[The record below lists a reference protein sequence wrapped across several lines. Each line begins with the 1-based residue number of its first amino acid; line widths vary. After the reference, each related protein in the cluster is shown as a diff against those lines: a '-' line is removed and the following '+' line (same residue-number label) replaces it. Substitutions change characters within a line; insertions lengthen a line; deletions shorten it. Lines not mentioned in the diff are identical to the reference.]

1 MTPTKSY
8 PYAVVNVFTTE
19 PLSGNSLAVF
29 PDASEFDTETMQ
41 KIARELNLTE
51 TAFVFPATRPDC
63 AARVRI
69 FSPARELV
77 FAGHPTVGTGF
88 VLMQKEIVPR
98 NSTAFVLQEQIG
110 PVPLRIEAGARP
122 LIWLRMPPIREGRC
136 YDPSLCTQVLGLE
149 EEDLL
154 PIEAATAE
162 RGQPYGI
169 RRGERQSRRRSCVAR
184 FSGV

>member
-51 TAFVFPATRPDC
+51 TAFVLPATRPDC

-69 FSPARELV
+69 FTPTKETP
-77 FAGHPTVGTGF
+77 FAGHPTVGT
-88 VLMQKEIVPR
+88 
-98 NSTAFVLQEQIG
+98 AFVLLQRGIVSSSCHEFLLEEEVG
-110 PVPLRIEAGARP
+110 PIPLRIEAG
-122 LIWLRMPPIREGRC
+122 
-136 YDPSLCTQVLGLE
+136 T
-149 EEDLL
+149 
-154 PIEAATAE
+154 
-162 RGQPYGI
+162 
-169 RRGERQSRRRSCVAR
+169 RR
-184 FSGV
+184 

>member
-51 TAFVFPATRPDC
+51 TAFVLAATRPDC

-69 FSPARELV
+69 FTPTKETP
-77 FAGHPTVGTGF
+77 FAGHPTVGTP
-88 VLMQKEIVPR
+88 LCCSKEESYR
-98 NSTAFVLQEQIG
+98 A
-110 PVPLRIEAGARP
+110 
-122 LIWLRMPPIREGRC
+122 
-136 YDPSLCTQVLGLE
+136 
-149 EEDLL
+149 
-154 PIEAATAE
+154 AAT
-162 RGQPYGI
+162 
-169 RRGERQSRRRSCVAR
+169 SSCSKKRLAR
-184 FSGV
+184 